1 MLFAITPSGH
11 VPRARHRVA
20 GFSLLE
26 VLVAIVVLSFGVLG
40 VVGLQAASLQANKEA
55 RNQSA
60 AVRLGREL
68 GDMMRGNKDI
78 AILTGSTNPYLVANF
93 SASSPTLPSASEDC
107 STAPCTSTTT
117 VAQFQIRDWLSR
129 VSNELPG
136 VRVVICAD
144 SAPYD
149 GSGIPQWTCTSAP
162 GGMMVVKM
170 GWTRQST
177 NRAAND
183 ASAVD
188 RATVPAVVL
197 PLIAGSAT

>member
-11 VPRARHRVA
+11 ASRARQREA

-55 RNQSA
+55 RNQSV

-68 GDMMRGNKDI
+68 GDMLRGNKDI
-78 AILTGSTNPYLVANF
+78 AIQTGSTNPYLVADF
-93 SASSPTLPSASEDC
+93 RADSSTLPSASEDC
-107 STAPCTSTTT
+107 STSACTSTTT

-129 VSNELPG
+129 VRNELPL

-149 GSGIPQWTCTSAP
+149 SAGIPQWTCTNT
-162 GGMMVVKM
+162 GGLMVVKM

-177 NRAAND
+177 DRAASN

-188 RATVPAVVL
+188 RATVPSIVL

>member
-1 MLFAITPSGH
+1 MLFATTPSGH
-11 VPRARHRVA
+11 AARPRQREA

-68 GDMMRGNKDI
+68 GDLLRGNKDI
-78 AILTGSTNPYLVANF
+78 AIQIGSTNPYLVPNF
-93 SASSPTLPSASEDC
+93 TAGSSTLPSASEDC
-107 STAPCTSTTT
+107 STAACTSRTNI
-117 VAQFQIRDWLSR
+117 AQFQIRDWLSR

-149 GSGIPQWTCTSAP
+149 SAGIPQWICTNT
-162 GGMMVVKM
+162 GGLMVVKM

-177 NRAAND
+177 DRGASDAA
-183 ASAVD
+183 AVD
-188 RATVPAVVL
+188 RATVPSVVL

>member
-1 MLFAITPSGH
+1 MLSVITSS
-11 VPRARHRVA
+11 RQAQNLRRSDT

-78 AILTGSTNPYLVANF
+78 AILSGSANPYLVDF
-93 SASSPTLPSASEDC
+93 TSPASPPTAPQNC
-107 STAPCTSTTT
+107 STTACSTPTA
-117 VAQFQIRDWLSR
+117 VAQFQIEDWLSR
-129 VSNELPG
+129 VTNELPG
-136 VRVVICAD
+136 VHVVICVD

-149 GSGIPQWTCTSAP
+149 TNGIPQWTCTNT
-162 GGMMVVKM
+162 GGLTVVKM

-177 NRAAND
+177 KRD
-183 ASAVD
+183 ASAAAVVD
-188 RATVPAVVL
+188 RASVPAVVL
-197 PLIAGSAT
+197 PLTPGSAT